1 MDGTMKTEAKSMMDF
16 IRTRKQCCI
25 RLEAIRKKEK
35 RKYFRNRL
43 YHIRFREE
51 NFRRFQREELL
62 NRRQRNSWM
71 KILSLKWLCPC
82 RQRRSNW

>member
-1 MDGTMKTEAKSMMDF
+1 MDGTMKTEVKSMMDF

-43 YHIRFREE
+43 YHI
-51 NFRRFQREELL
+51 
-62 NRRQRNSWM
+62 
-71 KILSLKWLCPC
+71 
-82 RQRRSNW
+82 